1 MIARVY
7 LLETSLSFDKLYSYS
22 VPEHLKVKA
31 GDMVVVPF
39 GPSDRRKSAYVVSVC
54 EDGSAENVGGKV
66 KPVLSVLGYGV
77 ASHEE
82 VTALC
87 LFIKERCFCTFGA
100 ALRLLLPPGVNT
112 KSRVFYTAND
122 SQSDDEIFCFVR
134 ANESVSEAEVVSSF
148 GKEAKKRLDALCRS
162 GLLTRRSEVKERQ
175 NSKRVLYAG
184 LTDASFEA
192 RGEKQKLLI
201 ELLRG
206 GEKSFPELGEQGVSP
221 ATVRSLESKGV
232 VAVYAKTVER
242 SPYDASAFSKKP
254 YVLSES
260 QRAAAD
266 RLIEKI
272 REGKPAASLLYG
284 ITGSG
289 KTKVIIEAVRFAL
302 ENGKGA
308 IVLLPEI
315 GLTAQVLS
323 LFFSEFGER
332 CAVLHSMLSEG
343 ERADTYRKI
352 ERGEVSVVV
361 GTRSAVFAPVKN
373 LGIIVLDE
381 EQEHTYKSDK
391 TPKYHA
397 KDIARFRAARHGALM
412 LLSSATP
419 SVESFYKAESG
430 VYDLV
435 CLKERFGGAKLPEV
449 IIEDVRGDSRLL
461 TGKLI
466 GERLKSELDRVIENG
481 EQAILFINR
490 RGYNSH
496 LSCREC
502 GYAYTCPNCSVSLTY
517 HAYDK
522 SGTKRGKLACHY
534 CGFVREKPLKCDRCG
549 GEVGYFGFGTQML
562 QDELEELYGDGAALR
577 MDMDTTS
584 TKKSHDDI
592 LEEFRNGGA
601 SILYGTQMV
610 AKGLDFPRVSLVG
623 MVMADGAL
631 YMNDYRAC
639 ERTFSLITQL
649 VGRAGR
655 ADKKGKAIIQ
665 TYNPKHEVVRLGSAQ
680 DYNEFYKGEAAL
692 RKQVVFPPFCS
703 IAAFN
708 ISAEEEKAVTEKA
721 KELSKA
727 FEKLTQDEFS
737 DVAAIKIGPFK
748 EGIYR
753 IGGRYREKLIIKY
766 KDSRRCR
773 ELFMKLL
780 TECAGRNSKGA
791 ALIDIDVNPTTV

>member
-1 MIARVY
+1 M
-7 LLETSLSFDKLYSYS
+7 LDTSLSFDKLYSYS
-22 VPEHLKVKA
+22 VPEHLSVKD

-39 GPSDRRKSAYVVSVC
+39 GRSDRSRSAYVVSVR
-54 EDGSAENVGGKV
+54 EETAADGV
-66 KPVLSVLGYGV
+66 KLKSVTGVLGYGV

-82 VTALC
+82 VTELC
-87 LFIKERCFCTFGA
+87 HFIKERCFCTFGA
-100 ALRLLLPPGVNT
+100 ALKLMLPPGINT
-112 KSRVFYTAND
+112 KSVVFYTAND
-122 SQSDDEIFCFVR
+122 VQSDDEIFCFVR
-134 ANESVSEAEVVSSF
+134 ANESVSEAEVISSF
-148 GKEAKKRLDALCRS
+148 GVEAKKRLDSLCRS
-162 GLLTRRSEVKERQ
+162 GFLNRNSEVKEKL
-175 NSKRVLYAG
+175 NSKRVLYASLIDG
-184 LTDASFEA
+184 GFAA
-192 RGEKQKLLI
+192 RGDKQKLLI
-201 ELLRG
+201 ELLSE
-206 GEKSFPELGEQGVSP
+206 GEKSFPELGEKGVSS

-232 VAVYAKTVER
+232 VSVYAKAVER
-242 SPYDASAFSKKP
+242 SPYDASNYSRQP
-254 YVLSES
+254 YVLSET

-272 REGKPAASLLYG
+272 RTGKPAAALLYG

-302 ENGKGA
+302 DSGKSA

-315 GLTAQVLS
+315 GLTAQVLA

-332 CAVLHSMLSEG
+332 CAVIHSMLSQG
-343 ERADTYRKI
+343 ERTDTYRKI
-352 ERGEVSVVV
+352 ERGEVRVVV
-361 GTRSAVFAPVKN
+361 GTRSAVFAPMKD
-373 LGIIVLDE
+373 LGVIVLDE

-419 SVESFYKAESG
+419 SVESFYKAEKE

-449 IIEDVRGDSRLL
+449 IIEDVRNDGRFL

-466 GERLKSELDRVIENG
+466 GEKLKSELDQVIKNG

-496 LSCREC
+496 LSCRKC

-517 HAYDK
+517 HAYDRDGK
-522 SGTKRGKLACHY
+522 KRGKLACHY
-534 CGFVREKPLKCDRCG
+534 CGFVREKPLKCETCG

-592 LEEFRNGGA
+592 LDEFRNGGA

-623 MVMADGAL
+623 MVMADGSL

-665 TYNPKHEVVRLGSAQ
+665 TYNPKHEVIRLGSTQ
-680 DYNEFYKGEAAL
+680 DYNEFFKGEAAL
-692 RKQVVFPPFCS
+692 RKEVVFPPFCS

-708 ISAEEEKAVTEKA
+708 VSATDEASVSKTA
-721 KELSKA
+721 KELSNRCEELIKG
-727 FEKLTQDEFS
+727 EFS
-737 DVAAIKIGPFK
+737 DVSVIKIGPFK
-748 EGIYR
+748 EGVYR
-753 IGGRYREKLIIKY
+753 INGRCREKLIIKY

-780 TECAGRNSKGA
+780 LEYGDRGKKDKVSVD
-791 ALIDIDVNPTTV
+791 IDINPTTV